1 MKIKVGA
8 FLGGAVFGI
17 GLAIAGM
24 NQPSKIIG
32 FFDFFGDYDPSL
44 AFVMGGAILVY
55 APVYGWAIRTW
66 QHPVWA
72 PSFLLP
78 TREDIDARLVVGS
91 AIFGIGW
98 GLSGYC
104 PGPAFSSVG
113 AGSHEAFTFGAAMV
127 VGVGGYQLFMRIREG
142 RTGGP
147 ADAQAAAMID
157 G

>member
-1 MKIKVGA
+1 MKIKAGA

-24 NQPSKIIG
+24 TQPAKIIA

-55 APVYGWAIRTW
+55 APVYRWAVRTW

-78 TREDIDARLVVGS
+78 TCEDIDVRLVVGS
-91 AIFGIGW
+91 AIFGVGW

-147 ADAQAAAMID
+147 ADAEAAAMMD